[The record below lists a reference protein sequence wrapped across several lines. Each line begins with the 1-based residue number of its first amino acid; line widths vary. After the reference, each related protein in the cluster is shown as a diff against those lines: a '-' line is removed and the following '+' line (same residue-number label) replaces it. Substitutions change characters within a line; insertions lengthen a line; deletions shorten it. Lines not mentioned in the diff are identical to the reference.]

1 MYKTLFKTLTL
12 RCVNAKI
19 IIVNIKYRKSDNMK
33 NKKVNKKEVKEKKH
47 FDPAKGAV
55 RIIALLLV
63 ITMLIAACGT
73 ALFYLVFSIKGI
85 I

>member
-1 MYKTLFKTLTL
+1 
-12 RCVNAKI
+12 
-19 IIVNIKYRKSDNMK
+19 MK